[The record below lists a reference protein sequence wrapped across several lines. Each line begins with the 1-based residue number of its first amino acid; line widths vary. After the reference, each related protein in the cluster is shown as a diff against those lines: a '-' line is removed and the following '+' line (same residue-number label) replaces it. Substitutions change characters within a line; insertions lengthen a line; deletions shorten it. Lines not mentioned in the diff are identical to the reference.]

1 MRFAVRGID
10 SALSAETV
18 MPAALKE
25 APSGLLAPERQRLLE
40 AFRRVRGETERR
52 AAPLSAEDQ
61 AIQSMPDASPIKW
74 HRAHTTWFFETF
86 LVQPNVPGYKV
97 YDERFAFLFNS
108 YYVAAG
114 PRHARPKRGLI
125 TRPNAVEVAEYR
137 AHVDAAVENLIAEA
151 SSAAWPE
158 IARILEIG
166 LNHEEQ
172 HQELMLTD
180 ILHAFA
186 QNPTNPAYDANWQ
199 PPKSDPKE
207 GYAELPEGIHTI
219 GHQGDGY
226 CFDNEGPSHRV
237 LVGPVKLARALV
249 TNAEWLAFMKDGGYA
264 NPMLWLSD
272 GWATVQTEGWQA
284 PGYWQE
290 RDGAWHQLTLGG
302 LRPVDPAAP
311 VTHISYYEA
320 DAFARWAGKHLPTE
334 AGVGGRGARRASRRC
349 VRHRLAMDAQRVL
362 CRIPGFVACD
372 GALGEYNGKFMINQM
387 VLRGSS
393 LATPAGHSRVTY
405 RNFFYPPARWQ
416 FTGLRLADYA
426 ERYSLS

>member
-1 MRFAVRGID
+1 
-10 SALSAETV
+10 

-40 AFRRVRGETERR
+40 AFRRVRAETERR

-86 LVQPNVPGYKV
+86 LVQPNVPGYEV
-97 YDERFAFLFNS
+97 HDERFAFLFNS

-125 TRPNAVEVAEYR
+125 TRPDAAEVAEYR
-137 AHVDAAVENLIAEA
+137 AHVDAAAEILIAEA
-151 SSAAWPE
+151 GSTAWPE

-186 QNPTNPAYDANWQ
+186 QNPTNPAYDADWQ
-199 PPKSDPKE
+199 PPKSAPGA
-207 GYAELPEGIHTI
+207 GYAELAEGIHTV
-219 GHQGDGY
+219 GHQGESY

-237 LVGPVKLARALV
+237 LVGPVKLARTLV
-249 TNAEWLAFMKDGGYA
+249 TNAEWLAFMNDGGYA

-272 GWATVQTEGWQA
+272 GWAAVQTEAWQA

-311 VTHISYYEA
+311 VMHISYYEA
-320 DAFARWAGKHLPTE
+320 EAFARWAGKHLPTE
-334 AGVGGRGARRASRRC
+334 AEWEVAARAG
-349 VRHRLAMDAQRVL
+349 HLADAFGIVWQWTRSAYAPY
-362 CRIPGFVACD
+362 PGFVACD

>member
-1 MRFAVRGID
+1 
-10 SALSAETV
+10 
-18 MPAALKE
+18 MPMPPFKE

-61 AIQSMPDASPIKW
+61 AIQSMPDASPTKW

-125 TRPNAVEVAEYR
+125 TRPNAAEVAEYR
-137 AHVDAAVENLIAEA
+137 AHVDAAAETLIAEA

-199 PPKSDPKE
+199 PPKSQ
-207 GYAELPEGIHTI
+207 PEG
-219 GHQGDGY
+219 
-226 CFDNEGPSHRV
+226 R
-237 LVGPVKLARALV
+237 L
-249 TNAEWLAFMKDGGYA
+249 
-264 NPMLWLSD
+264 
-272 GWATVQTEGWQA
+272 
-284 PGYWQE
+284 
-290 RDGAWHQLTLGG
+290 
-302 LRPVDPAAP
+302 
-311 VTHISYYEA
+311 
-320 DAFARWAGKHLPTE
+320 
-334 AGVGGRGARRASRRC
+334 RRASRRHPH
-349 VRHRLAMDAQRVL
+349 HRPSGRRLLLRQR
-362 CRIPGFVACD
+362 RPVAS
-372 GALGEYNGKFMINQM
+372 
-387 VLRGSS
+387 R
-393 LATPAGHSRVTY
+393 AGRAGQASR
-405 RNFFYPPARWQ
+405 ARW
-416 FTGLRLADYA
+416 
-426 ERYSLS
+426 